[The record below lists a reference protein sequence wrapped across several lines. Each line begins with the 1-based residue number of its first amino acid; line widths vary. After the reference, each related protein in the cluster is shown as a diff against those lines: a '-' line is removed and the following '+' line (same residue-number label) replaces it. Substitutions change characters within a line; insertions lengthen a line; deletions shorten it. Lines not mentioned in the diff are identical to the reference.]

1 MTTEELKA
9 ITPDKVV
16 DSRGTACPGPL
27 LAVKQAIADVDSGEI
42 MQVLSSD
49 AGTKRDIPRWC
60 TKQGH
65 EYLGDFEEA
74 GFFTLYLKKN

>member
-9 ITPDKVV
+9 IQANKVV

-27 LAVKQAIADVDSGEI
+27 LAVKQAMADIASGEI
-42 MQVLSSD
+42 MQILSSD
-49 AGTKRDIPRWC
+49 AGTKRDIPRWAG
-60 TKQGH
+60 KKGH

-74 GFFTLYLKKN
+74 GFFTLYLKKA

>member
-9 ITPDKVV
+9 IKENLLV

-27 LAVKQAIADVDSGEI
+27 LAVKQAIGELESGQI
-42 MQVLSSD
+42 MQILSSD

-60 TKQGH
+60 NKQGH

-74 GFFTLYLKKN
+74 GVHTLYLKKA

>member
-9 ITPDKVV
+9 IQADKVV

-27 LAVKQAIADVDSGEI
+27 LAVKQAMADIPSGGV
-42 MQVLSSD
+42 MQILSSD
-49 AGTKRDIPRWC
+49 AGTKRDIPRWAA
-60 TKQGH
+60 KKGH

-74 GFFTLYLKKN
+74 GFFTLYLKKA

>member
-9 ITPDKVV
+9 INADKVV

-27 LAVKQAIADVDSGEI
+27 LAVKQAIADVESGQI

-60 TKQGH
+60 NKQGH

>member
-9 ITPDKVV
+9 IVADKIV

-27 LAVKQAIADVDSGEI
+27 LAVKQSIADVESGQI
-42 MQVLSSD
+42 MQILSSD

-60 TKQGH
+60 GKQGH
-65 EYLGDFEEA
+65 EYLGDFEET
-74 GFFTLYLKKN
+74 GFFTLYLKKA